1 MTLLDRIVAEKRR
14 LARTLEARAAALRAA
29 AEAAPPAR
37 PFADALAAGRTVSL
51 IAEVKRRSPSAGWI
65 RPEAS
70 AVDIAVQYEAAG
82 AAAISVLTDEEHF
95 GGTLEDLERVR
106 SAVGV
111 PVLRKDFLVAPVQV
125 WEARA
130 AGADAVLLIVR
141 VLDDAELTDL
151 LAAARECGSGA
162 LVEVHSP
169 AELER
174 AVRAGAD
181 VVGVNARDLATLE
194 TDLAVTLALA
204 GQAPVGCVLVAES
217 GIRSRADVER
227 LASAGV
233 DAVLVGE
240 SLMRAPDP
248 GLAARALVGVPRMT
262 PTAPE
267 AKICGVCRP
276 ADAAAAARAGADY
289 VGVVLSPGFARSQ
302 TVESAAAILDAAAP
316 ARRVGVFVDASDA
329 EVVAAAERLRL
340 DVVQLHGSEPP
351 DRVAAV
357 AAAGPWQVWKAVR
370 PRSPD
375 ELGAAARAYSGVV
388 DALLVDAWD
397 PIRPG
402 GTGVALAWDELAS
415 ARARLPRGLRLV
427 LAGGLTPDNVATAIR
442 RMAPAVV
449 DVSSGVEQRP
459 GEKSEDK
466 VRAFIEAARAAGPVR
481 AARPIAAAEA
491 QTAG

>member
-1 MTLLDRIVAEKRR
+1 MTLLDRIVAGKRQA
-14 LARTLEARAAALRAA
+14 ARELEARAAALRAA
-29 AEAAPPAR
+29 AEAAPLAR
-37 PFADALAAGRTVSL
+37 PFAAALAGGAAVSL

-95 GGTLEDLERVR
+95 GGTLEDLTRVR

-141 VLDDAELTDL
+141 VLDDAELVDL
-151 LAAARECGSGA
+151 LAAARDCGLGT
-162 LVEVHSP
+162 LVEVHGEG
-169 AELER
+169 ELER

-181 VVGVNARDLATLE
+181 VIGVNARDLATLK

-204 GQAPVGCVLVAES
+204 SQAPAGCVLVGES
-217 GIRSRADVER
+217 GIGSRADVER
-227 LASAGV
+227 LAAAGV
-233 DAVLVGE
+233 EAILVGE

-248 GLAARALVGVPRMT
+248 GAAARALVGVARPG
-262 PTAPE
+262 PAAPE
-267 AKICGVCRP
+267 VKICGVCRP

-289 VGVVLSPGFARSQ
+289 VGVVLAPGYTRSQ
-302 TVESAAAILDAAAP
+302 TVESAAPILDAAAG
-316 ARRVGVFVDASDA
+316 AQRVGVFIDASVG
-329 EVVAAAERLRL
+329 EVVDAAERLRL

-351 DRVAAV
+351 EQVAAL
-357 AAAGPWQVWKAVR
+357 AAAGGWQVWKAVR
-370 PRSPD
+370 PRDPE
-375 ELGAAARAYSGVV
+375 ELGAAARAYAGAA
-388 DALLVDAWD
+388 DALLLDAWD
-397 PIRPG
+397 PTLPG
-402 GTGVALAWDELAS
+402 GTGVALAWDDLAG
-415 ARARLPRGLRLV
+415 ARSQLPRAQRVV
-427 LAGGLTPDNVATAIR
+427 LAGGLTPENVGAAVR

-459 GEKSEDK
+459 GEKSEER

-481 AARPIAAAEA
+481 VARQAGAAEA
-491 QTAG
+491 RAAG